1 MTTQTQL
8 FDVPPEDEPHKH
20 KKFLWKQITSEPGE
34 FECHSGKKVMVH
46 FAKRH
51 VQGIGWVGKFYVKLP
66 TEEKLKEFAKLD
78 TVEQYLRT
86 H

>member
-1 MTTQTQL
+1 MTTQTAL
-8 FDVPPEDEPHKH
+8 FDLPPEDEPHKH
-20 KKFLWKQITSEPGE
+20 KKFLWKQITSEPSE
-34 FECHSGKKVMVH
+34 FECNSGKKVLVH

-51 VQGIGWVGKFYVKLP
+51 VIGVGWVGKFYVKLP
-66 TEEKLKEFAKLD
+66 AEEKPHEFAKRD